1 MNDGSINNENDSSEI
16 RLIDIIKIIWKY
28 RYFII
33 LFTIIMTFILISIY
47 YFQYKKIDS
56 YTIVYNIDLEKMN
69 YNDYKDLLILLSDK
83 DNLTVLFASIPEK
96 LKKAN
101 NLKGYISIFNSDNNE
116 LADLKFYYSKELI
129 MDKEKDL
136 FKGFINSNGEFEKGI
151 LTSDFYISS
160 NSNNKNIESKIELM
174 NFIFYSYF
182 KVIYNFLGFENII
195 YSYLYQIPS
204 WKNVVYANYLAQKE
218 KLNKDKEV
226 LLQIKRK
233 YPSLNAFNANIINI
247 QGDSSE
253 NFISTDVRLANIEI
267 ALSNIQAILD
277 NYYISKIRYDF
288 YKKIINDLNSYMFK
302 SFNEKTND
310 DLFNNLLSTIENY
323 NISSDQSINKV
334 DIKNVSLQEIIDSDK
349 ENLINNLT
357 DYYVNTDLIF
367 TSKLHIN
374 VQKQD
379 GKNIFLI
386 IIFVLLISGIIA
398 IFLTFIINY
407 IKINIKE
414 IKDI

>member
-1 MNDGSINNENDSSEI
+1 MNDGSINNKNDSSEI
-16 RLIDIIKIIWKY
+16 RLVDIIKIIWKY

-47 YFQYKKIDS
+47 FQSKDINS
-56 YTIVYNIDLEKMN
+56 CTIIYNIDLKKMN
-69 YNDYKDLLILLSDK
+69 YDEYKDLLVKLSDK
-83 DNLTVLFASIPEK
+83 DNLTVLLASIPEK

-101 NLKGYISIFNSDNNE
+101 SLKGYISIFNSDNNE

-204 WKNVVYANYLAQKE
+204 WKNVVYANYLVQKE
-218 KLNKDKEV
+218 ELMKDKDV
-226 LLQIKRK
+226 LLQIKKK

-247 QGDSSE
+247 QGDGSE
-253 NFISTDVRLANIEI
+253 NFISTDIRLANIEI
-267 ALSNIQAILD
+267 SLSNIQTIL
-277 NYYISKIRYDF
+277 NSYYINKFRYDF

-302 SFNEKTND
+302 SFNERTNE
-310 DLFNNLLSTIENY
+310 DLFNYLLSTIENY

-334 DIKNVSLQEIIDSDK
+334 DIKNVSLQEIIYSDK

-357 DYYVNTDLIF
+357 DFYANTDFNF
-367 TSKLHIN
+367 TSKLHIY

-379 GKNIFLI
+379 SINIFQI
-386 IIFVLLISGIIA
+386 TIFILLISGIIA